1 MWKRLKIWLL
11 QQSIIRLDSQIAD
24 IEIELEDLQDKLTRF
39 TNELTEVERM

>member
-24 IEIELEDLQDKLTRF
+24 IEVELEDLQDKLTRF